1 MKTFYEQKFKKAIE
15 EKTKVLDESYNKQKN
30 QYEKLMR
37 YERDQGVSEEIAQKK
52 VLTKMSKYSEYS
64 KKVTKDLQHQHMLK
78 SQEE

>member
-1 MKTFYEQKFKKAIE
+1 
-15 EKTKVLDESYNKQKN
+15 
-30 QYEKLMR
+30 MR